1 MNHEAASSVFTL
13 TGSYE
18 DSPQHDRKFDFLCAP
33 THIFEFQEFIHD
45 LSLFYSLD

>member
-1 MNHEAASSVFTL
+1 MNLEAGLSGFTL
-13 TGSYE
+13 TGSCE
-18 DSPQHDRKFDFLCAP
+18 NSPQHDRKFAFLCAP